1 MRPEHVGGIEETD
14 MNSFERV
21 RAEDK
26 RIINGHADVNQ
37 LVPFKYQWAWDEVM
51 VNDLKYFD
59 ATNMLRTHR

>member
-1 MRPEHVGGIEETD
+1 

-37 LVPFKYQWAWDEVM
+37 LVPFKYQWAWDKYLAAAPTILFCRPIARIW
-51 VNDLKYFD
+51 LKP
-59 ATNMLRTHR
+59 T